1 MVILKKLLCDVW
13 KLKANDT
20 KCKLFVIS
28 RANMLCSNVDSV
40 LKSKPASLLIEANVE
55 KQAEASAKSRL
66 TTSITDQI
74 GASSGAIA
82 SSPSPSSAAA
92 AAAVVVVVASPLPS
106 SSTVNRRRKIM
117 LKDFKGLSHYKQAA
131 LLVDSCSHHNLH
143 ADVKI
148 ETQMLGI
155 GEL

>member
-1 MVILKKLLCDVW
+1 
-13 KLKANDT
+13 
-20 KCKLFVIS
+20 
-28 RANMLCSNVDSV
+28 MLCSNVDSV

-55 KQAEASAKSRL
+55 KQAEASAKSCL

-131 LLVDSCSHHNLH
+131 LLVDSWYVE
-143 ADVKI
+143 AY
-148 ETQMLGI
+148 T
-155 GEL
+155 